1 MTDAEK
7 RQPFTAHTPLLFVSF
22 QGLWEGRGEA
32 RGLEVGNCVL
42 ENGLLAGWEVEV
54 PDSSL
59 PLKIFLDKYSIFK
72 ENHKVHVG
80 NLEFGTL
87 NIIRT

>member
-54 PDSSL
+54 PDSGL
-59 PLKIFLDKYSIFK
+59 EREKAGWGELNECLG
-72 ENHKVHVG
+72 VG
-80 NLEFGTL
+80 LGE
-87 NIIRT
+87 